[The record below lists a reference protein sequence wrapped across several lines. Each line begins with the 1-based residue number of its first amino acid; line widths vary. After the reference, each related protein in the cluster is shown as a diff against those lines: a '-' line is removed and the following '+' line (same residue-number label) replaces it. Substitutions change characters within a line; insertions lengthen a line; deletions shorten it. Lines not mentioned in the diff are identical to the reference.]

1 MTPGQGIM
9 KPLVYNIVYIYTH
22 ILYIYTHYIYLVSYI
37 HMKPYDGILMVS
49 VWNHWAVPTHIGDI
63 DISNLDQKRPTSES
77 TNILATYNDSLT
89 WNVGPF
95 WDDSPKKTHDSRV
108 RENSEVVII
117 YPKASYPTDS
127 ETKSTRFPQFLQLHL
142 RLVWRLMAYSLEI
155 KKKQRTWPVFFLG
168 FTSWFCRI
176 YDGYLP
182 VVSHFASWKPEGN

>member
-1 MTPGQGIM
+1 MNRSSGSQLSQSSVLPCPTQSYPLSISGLTLRIEPQKPGSRGHKWTWSSDGGSLKSATWIVR
-9 KPLVYNIVYIYTH
+9 PLIWG
-22 ILYIYTHYIYLVSYI
+22 
-37 HMKPYDGILMVS
+37 M
-49 VWNHWAVPTHIGDI
+49 
-63 DISNLDQKRPTSES
+63 ISR
-77 TNILATYNDSLT
+77 
-89 WNVGPF
+89 
-95 WDDSPKKTHDSRV
+95 KKTHDSRV